1 MRVKGVGDGVLDA
14 LPLSYRGMGWVDGD
28 GVGMSARGDGDD
40 SEYRFHDLQSR
51 RSHDVCQ
58 DRRLRLTS
66 SWTARFCKRGE
77 VKEYHPLVSIQRL
90 PFKDNEITIG
100 SRTEKVKCNRR

>member
-1 MRVKGVGDGVLDA
+1 MLDA
-14 LPLSYRGMGWVDGD
+14 LPLSYRGMGMS
-28 GVGMSARGDGDD
+28 GVGECKGDGDD

-51 RSHDVCQ
+51 RNNDVCQ